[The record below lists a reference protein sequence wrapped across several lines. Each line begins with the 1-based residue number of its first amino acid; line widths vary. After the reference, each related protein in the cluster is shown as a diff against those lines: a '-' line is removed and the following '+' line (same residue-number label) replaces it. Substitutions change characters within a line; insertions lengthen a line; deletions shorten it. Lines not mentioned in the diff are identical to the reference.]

1 MKRFL
6 LTDMHTHTA
15 FSPDATGEM
24 SEMLAVAHSL
34 GVDYYGLS
42 DHFNF
47 DEIAGGIPVPREF
60 NKPQTPVDEYFTAAR
75 KYQKEYDGKMNVLV
89 GAEFGYA
96 DNPVAQ
102 QMYRDALKKYRPDF
116 VIQSIHTQPVG
127 DYAYG
132 NGYYDEQGKV
142 LDKDEVYEN
151 YLGLVRRSA
160 EVDYHY
166 DILGHIGYC
175 ARYAPYDDRR
185 MLWKDYSKPIDGI
198 LLTLIQRDKILEVN
212 SSNKLGPSL
221 TLPDNDILE
230 RYYEL
235 GGRKISYGS
244 DSHFPSRIL
253 EHREKVV
260 DTLRAIGFEYLTV
273 PCRGEHIKI
282 DI

>member
-24 SEMLAVAHSL
+24 SEMLATAHSL

-47 DEIAGGIPVPREF
+47 DEIANGIPVRPEF
-60 NKPQTPVDEYFTAAR
+60 NKPQTPVDEYFSTAR
-75 KYQKEYDGKMNVLV
+75 KYQKEYDGKMRVLV
-89 GAEFGYA
+89 GAEFGYS
-96 DNPVAQ
+96 DNPVAK
-102 QMYRDALKKYRPDF
+102 QMYRDALAKYQPDF
-116 VIQSIHTQPVG
+116 VIQSIHTLPIG

-132 NGYYDEQGKV
+132 YGYTDSDGKV
-142 LDKDEVYEN
+142 RDKDEVYEE
-151 YLGLVRRSA
+151 YLGMVLRSV

-166 DILGHIGYC
+166 DILGHVGYC
-175 ARYAPYDDRR
+175 SRCAPYEDRR
-185 MLWKDYSKPIDGI
+185 MQWKDYSKPIDGI
-198 LLTLIQRDKILEVN
+198 LKTVIARDKILEVN

-273 PCRGEHIKI
+273 PYRGEQIKI
-282 DI
+282 EI

>member
-1 MKRFL
+1 MKRIV

-24 SEMLAVAHSL
+24 SEMLATAHSL

-47 DEIAGGIPVPREF
+47 DEIANGIPVRPEF
-60 NKPQTPVDEYFTAAR
+60 NKPQTPVDEYFASAR
-75 KYQKEYDGKMNVLV
+75 RYQKEYEGKMHILV
-89 GAEFGYA
+89 GAEFGYS

-102 QMYRDALKKYRPDF
+102 QMYRDALAKYQPDF
-116 VIQSIHTQPVG
+116 IIQSIHNLPIG

-132 NGYYDEQGKV
+132 YGYTDSDGKV
-142 LDKDEVYEN
+142 RDKDEVYEE
-151 YLGLVRRSA
+151 YLGMVRRSA

-166 DILGHIGYC
+166 DILGHVGYC
-175 ARYAPYDDRR
+175 SRYAPYEDRR
-185 MLWKDYSKPIDGI
+185 MLWKDYSRSLDGI
-198 LLTLIQRDKILEVN
+198 LKTVIARDKILEVN

-260 DTLRAIGFEYLTV
+260 DTLRAIGFEYVTV
-273 PCRGEHIKI
+273 PCRGKHIEI
-282 DI
+282 EI